1 MNVMGAARPGKAHA
15 AGRLVIA
22 QRAVARCGRGHPW
35 VFANEILSCAPEK
48 IAPGAVVTLVSP
60 KGEAVGS
67 ATFNPHA
74 LIACRLLAESPKTA
88 IDADFFATRLARA
101 EALRRRFLTEP
112 FYRLVH
118 GEADGLPGI
127 VIDRFGDVF
136 VLQLNTAGAEALLA
150 PLLDGLRKA
159 CAPRAVVLR
168 RDAPARQLEGLD
180 ILPPEVVGEFAQ
192 AVVVVPEGGVTFLAD
207 LLGGQKTGWYF
218 DQRRNRASIAGWAQN
233 ARLLDL
239 YCHTG
244 GFALRAA
251 AAGARSVLAVDTAQP
266 ALALAEEAARRNGLS
281 DRVSFQRADA
291 RSILRTL
298 GQAGERFDIVVADPP
313 PFARRAKDMPAAR
326 KAYARLAHD
335 AARVTAE
342 GGLLALASCSH
353 HLGQDRLLEACS
365 RGLRGAG
372 RSARLIHVAGAD
384 LDHPLHPALP
394 ESRYLHM
401 LFFVLD

>member
-1 MNVMGAARPGKAHA
+1 MGKARLETAQA
-15 AGRLVIA
+15 AGRIVIA

-35 VFANEILSCAPEK
+35 VFANDILSRSPET

-60 KGEAVGS
+60 KGEAVGL

-74 LIACRLLAESPKTA
+74 LIACRLLAESPKTV
-88 IDADFFATRLARA
+88 IDADFFAMRLKRA
-101 EALRRRFLTEP
+101 EALRRRFLAEP

-118 GEADGLPGI
+118 GEADGLPGV

-136 VLQLNTAGAEALLA
+136 VLQLNTVGAEALLT
-150 PLLDGLRKA
+150 PLLNGLREA

-168 RDAPARQLEGLD
+168 RDAPSRRLEGLA
-180 ILPPEVVGEFAQ
+180 ILPPEVVGRLTQ
-192 AVVVVPEGGVTFLAD
+192 AVVGVPEGGVTFQAD

-218 DQRRNRASIAGWAQN
+218 DQRRNRSLVAGWARN

-251 AAGARSVLAVDTAQP
+251 AAGARSVLAVDTAQA
-266 ALALAEEAARRNGLS
+266 ALALAAETADRQGLS
-281 DRVSFQRADA
+281 DRVSFQRTDA
-291 RSILRTL
+291 RSILRAL
-298 GQAGERFDIVVADPP
+298 RQAGERFDIVVADPP
-313 PFARRAKDMPAAR
+313 PFARRAKDRPAAQ
-326 KAYARLAHD
+326 KAYARLTHD
-335 AARVTAE
+335 AAQVTAE

-353 HLGQDRLLEACS
+353 HVDQEGLLDACS

>member
-1 MNVMGAARPGKAHA
+1 MNVMGAAEPETAQA

-35 VFANEILSCAPEK
+35 VFANEILSGSPAQ
-48 IAPGAVVTLVSP
+48 ISPGAVVTLVSP

-74 LIACRLLAESPKTA
+74 LIACRLLAESPKTV
-88 IDADFFATRLARA
+88 IDADFFAARLTRA
-101 EALRRRFLTEP
+101 EALRRRFLAEP
-112 FYRLVH
+112 FYRLAH
-118 GEADGLPGI
+118 GEADGLPGV
-127 VIDRFGDVF
+127 VIDRFGDIF
-136 VLQLNTAGAEALLA
+136 VVQLNTAGAEALRT
-150 PLLDGLRKA
+150 PLLEGLQEA

-168 RDAPARQLEGLD
+168 RDAPARRLEGLE
-180 ILPPEVVGEFAQ
+180 ILSPEVIGAFAQ
-192 AVVVVPEGGVTFLAD
+192 AVVAVPEGGVAFLAD

-218 DQRRNRASIAGWAQN
+218 DQRRNRTWIAERAQD

-251 AAGARSVLAVDTAQP
+251 AAGARAVLAVDTARP
-266 ALALAEEAARRNGLS
+266 ALALAEEAACRNGLS
-281 DRVSFQRADA
+281 DRVSFQRAEV
-291 RSILRTL
+291 RSFLRTL
-298 GQAGERFDIVVADPP
+298 GRAGERFDIVVADPP
-313 PFARRAKDMPAAR
+313 PFARRAKDLPAAR

-353 HLGQDRLLEACS
+353 HVGEEALLEACS

-372 RSARLIHVAGAD
+372 RAARLIHVAGAD